1 MLSGSFSDFW
11 APGHHSQSQVS
22 TASISDDHLVVDI
35 YVSFMHVM
43 AELIV
48 VIKSKT
54 RLMHVQACL

>member
-1 MLSGSFSDFW
+1 MTSGHPVTTRMSL
-11 APGHHSQSQVS
+11 VS

-35 YVSFMHVM
+35 YVSFMHVR

>member
-1 MLSGSFSDFW
+1 MTSGH
-11 APGHHSQSQVS
+11 PVTTRKPLVS

-35 YVSFMHVM
+35 YVSFMHVL

-48 VIKSKT
+48 VIKRKT